1 MEFLEFKTEGT
12 AAEAYLLSS
21 VEIVNN
27 VQQLGTG
34 ALLIVNNDILGLLWC
49 IDSIYLFDSHS
60 RTIKIK
66 MTICWELVEQF
77 FENLIHCTHW

>member
-1 MEFLEFKTEGT
+1 M

-27 VQQLGTG
+27 VQQIGTG
-34 ALLIVNNDILGLLWC
+34 ALLIVNNDILGLIWC

-60 RTIKIK
+60 CTIKIK